1 MKHFFCV
8 LICSLTLMFS
18 TKVESKQ
25 FVNAIHSNQNSFG
38 QKAIKKDLSKMQN
51 GVFASFNTANKLYSE
66 DFDKADFDE
75 RFDDHFAFLSFD
87 KITAFY
93 SNYKF
98 PKSERY
104 TEHSS
109 CLYSRTTIP
118 FYILF
123 CSMLIPSFN

>member
-25 FVNAIHSNQNSFG
+25 LVNAIHSNQNSFG
-38 QKAIKKDLSKMQN
+38 QKNVKKDLSELQN
-51 GVFASFNTANKLYSE
+51 NVLASFNNADKLSSE
-66 DFDKADFDE
+66 NLEKYGLDE

-87 KITAFY
+87 KTTEFY

-98 PKSERY
+98 PKSERS
-104 TEHSS
+104 TEFSS

>member
-1 MKHFFCV
+1 MKHFLFV

-25 FVNAIHSNQNSFG
+25 FVNDIDCNQNSFG
-38 QKAIKKDLSKMQN
+38 QKNVAKDLSQLQN
-51 GVFASFNTANKLYSE
+51 NVLASFATANKLYSE
-66 DFDKADFDE
+66 DLDKADFDE
-75 RFDDHFAFLSFD
+75 RSDDYFVFLSID

-98 PKSERY
+98 PKAERY
-104 TEHSS
+104 REHSS

>member
-1 MKHFFCV
+1 MKHFLYV

-25 FVNAIHSNQNSFG
+25 FVNTMHYTQNSFG
-38 QKAIKKDLSKMQN
+38 QKNVTKDLSKMQK
-51 GVFASFNTANKLYSE
+51 GVLASFNNTNKLYSE
-66 DFDKADFDE
+66 DLEKADIDE

-104 TEHSS
+104 IENSS
-109 CLYSRTTIP
+109 CLDSSTTIP
-118 FYILF
+118 LYILF
-123 CSMLIPSFN
+123 CSMQIPSLN

>member
-25 FVNAIHSNQNSFG
+25 LVIAIHSNQNSFG
-38 QKAIKKDLSKMQN
+38 QKNDEKDFSELQN
-51 GVFASFNTANKLYSE
+51 NVLASFNNADKLYSE
-66 DFDKADFDE
+66 NLEKDGLDE
-75 RFDDHFAFLSFD
+75 RFDDHFTFLSFD
-87 KITAFY
+87 KIIEFY
-93 SNYKF
+93 SNCKF

-104 TEHSS
+104 TQYSS

>member
-1 MKHFFCV
+1 MKHFLYV

-25 FVNAIHSNQNSFG
+25 LLNDIHYNQNSFG
-38 QKAIKKDLSKMQN
+38 QKNVKKDLSKLQN
-51 GVFASFNTANKLYSE
+51 NVLAFFNNADKLYSE
-66 DFDKADFDE
+66 DLDKDGLDE
-75 RFDDHFAFLSFD
+75 RFDDHFAFLSLD

-93 SNYKF
+93 LNYKF

-104 TEHSS
+104 TENSS

-123 CSMLIPSFN
+123 CSMLIPSFT